1 MSQIANAWHHSVSSA
16 RKWGGRPEDYL
27 AIHQWF
33 DESKEHLA
41 DFRHRALRHHTQGIF
56 ECERQFGPTIE
67 ISAGIQ
73 HTPETCPGRPCG
85 DGCDHFQPKKIP
97 TRWVGEQHVKEDL
110 GRIPTVADWFMLITP
125 ERWMNNSRKLSL
137 EQEGDP

>member
-1 MSQIANAWHHSVSSA
+1 MANAWHHSVSSA
-16 RKWGGRPEDYL
+16 KKWGGEPEDYH
-27 AIHQWF
+27 AIHHWF

-56 ECERQFGPTIE
+56 ECERQFGPTITLKT
-67 ISAGIQ
+67 G
-73 HTPETCPGRPCG
+73 
-85 DGCDHFQPKKIP
+85 KKIP

-125 ERWMNNSRKLSL
+125 ERWMNNARKLSL
-137 EQEGDP
+137 EQEVTNDADPGRSRDSQEAGGSG